1 MVNKHRHLYL
11 VNGTMRDELNFLSEA
26 LESNYGKVF
35 KTPIGHL
42 IPRMPT
48 ASIIGDSLLIA
59 CGGYLT
65 TFKFWWHLS
74 FPKEVVE

>member
-11 VNGTMRDELNFLSEA
+11 VNGTMRNELNFLSEA
-26 LESNYGKVF
+26 LESNSGIVF
-35 KTPIGHL
+35 ETPIGHL

-48 ASIIGDSLLIA
+48 ASIINDSLLIA

-65 TFKFWWHLS
+65 TLKFWWHLL